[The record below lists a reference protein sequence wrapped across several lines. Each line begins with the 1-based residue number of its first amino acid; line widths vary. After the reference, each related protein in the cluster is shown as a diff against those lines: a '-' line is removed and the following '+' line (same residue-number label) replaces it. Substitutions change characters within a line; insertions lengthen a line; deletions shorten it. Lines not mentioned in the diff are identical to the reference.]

1 MLSDGEL
8 LAVAELGDRVER
20 HFGAPQDIQFALDR
34 DRQVWLV
41 QSRPITTLYP
51 LPGGA
56 PDPERELRVYFS
68 ANVFQGY
75 FEPLTPMGIQFFR
88 LLGTAISGM
97 FGASIDDAAAG
108 PRILKEAGMRIFV
121 DVMPIVRDPVGRP
134 AFVGMTSMGEA
145 RSSIVLTRLA
155 SDARLPL
162 ASRSRLQSVRAIGGA
177 LMRAGVPAAALRLM
191 RSPDNTRERYVREI
205 EAFARIELPRDATA
219 SQRLDAFERLILTAS
234 PQMFPR
240 LIGTIGPAMLSFG
253 LAGRLL
259 RGKARSDEMQTITRG
274 APHNPTTEMDLAL
287 WALCTEVRA
296 DSESR
301 DALLTRTA
309 TELATAYRNATLPAQ
324 LQTGL
329 AAFLARYGFRS
340 IGEIDIGVERWSENP
355 EHILGALANYV
366 RLGDGALAPDAQFA
380 KGGREAEAMIASLLS
395 RVHGPRRLVLRFLLR
410 RVRALIG
417 SREAPKF
424 HIIRLVATPARELL
438 KPVGE
443 ELAARGRLADANDIF
458 FLTLPE
464 ARRAVAGEDLREVVA
479 TRREI
484 FNRERGRRH
493 IPRLLLSDGT
503 DAEVALVTPGEGL
516 RGSPASPGVVS
527 GTARVILSPQG
538 AHLEPGEILVTP
550 STDPGWTPLFLTAGA
565 LVMEMGGMMSHGAVV
580 AREYGI
586 PAVVGVAG
594 ATEQITTGRRVT
606 VDGSAGTVVL
616 EAEPEDPEDSAG
628 S

>member
-1 MLSDGEL
+1 MESENGLVEQAAGRAQLQPQAAEHLTVSLAEVDRSAGSLVGGKGANLGELARSGFPVPDSFILTTHAYALAARAARVDPADPAAAAERLRTSPVPEAIAAAARKAYAALGSGRVAVRSSATAGAVDPDHYAVETATRKVVQRAPAGKGAVLSDGEL

-20 HFGAPQDIQFALDR
+20 HFGAPQDIEFALDR

-177 LMRAGVPAAALRLM
+177 LMRAGVQAAALRLM
-191 RSPDNTRERYVREI
+191 RSPDNTRERYVREM
-205 EAFARIELPRDATA
+205 EAFARIDLPRDATA
-219 SQRLDAFERLILTAS
+219 SQRLDALERLILTAS
-234 PQMFPR
+234 PRMFPR
-240 LIGTIGPAMLSFG
+240 LIWTIGPAMLSFG

-259 RGKARSDEMQTITRG
+259 
-274 APHNPTTEMDLAL
+274 
-287 WALCTEVRA
+287 
-296 DSESR
+296 
-301 DALLTRTA
+301 
-309 TELATAYRNATLPAQ
+309 
-324 LQTGL
+324 
-329 AAFLARYGFRS
+329 
-340 IGEIDIGVERWSENP
+340 
-355 EHILGALANYV
+355 
-366 RLGDGALAPDAQFA
+366 
-380 KGGREAEAMIASLLS
+380 
-395 RVHGPRRLVLRFLLR
+395 HGN
-410 RVRALIG
+410 
-417 SREAPKF
+417 
-424 HIIRLVATPARELL
+424 LVA
-438 KPVGE
+438 
-443 ELAARGRLADANDIF
+443 
-458 FLTLPE
+458 
-464 ARRAVAGEDLREVVA
+464 
-479 TRREI
+479 
-484 FNRERGRRH
+484 
-493 IPRLLLSDGT
+493 
-503 DAEVALVTPGEGL
+503 
-516 RGSPASPGVVS
+516 
-527 GTARVILSPQG
+527 
-538 AHLEPGEILVTP
+538 P

-565 LVMEMGGMMSHGAVV
+565 LVMEMGSMMSHGAVV